1 MDDFTQRLKYYR
13 ENTLG
18 IKTRRAMAEFLNMN
32 EMVYSTFE
40 RGARSPSKQFI
51 KTLVAKSGMDEAYWL
66 YGREAKGS
74 DELECTM
81 HTIKKL
87 IRQKNIDKNT
97 NFTSEVEDI
106 LLSALKTDIKQMLL
120 KLDKK

>member
-1 MDDFTQRLKYYR
+1 METFTQRLKYYR
-13 ENTLG
+13 EIKLG

-32 EMVYSTFE
+32 EMVYAAFE

-51 KTLVAKSGMDEAYWL
+51 KTLVSKSGMDEAYWI
-66 YGREAKGS
+66 YGKEAKGS

-97 NFTSEVEDI
+97 EFSPEVEDI

-120 KLDKK
+120 KLDEE